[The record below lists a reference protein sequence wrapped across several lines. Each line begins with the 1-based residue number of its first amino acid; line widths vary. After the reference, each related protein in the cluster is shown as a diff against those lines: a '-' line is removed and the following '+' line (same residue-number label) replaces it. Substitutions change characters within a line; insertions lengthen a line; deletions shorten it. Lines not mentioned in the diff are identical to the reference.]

1 MFPAELRSEREQ
13 VLRIIGLVVSSLVWL
28 PLLVGLVLAKWGG
41 LIGVAYILLIA
52 GFVVIASA
60 LFMAH
65 LRGNGVR
72 IGPTQLPH
80 LWNKIIAAAT
90 RLGLPQPPDAYL
102 IQSGGVLNA
111 FATKI
116 LSRKFIVLYS
126 DLVDACEAGDAAGRP
141 SEVDFVIAH
150 EIAHLAAGHLG
161 WMRTYLLPLR
171 FMPLL
176 GPAYSRACE
185 YTCDRA
191 GHAFV
196 GNLELSSRALA
207 ILAGGRRAGRML
219 DLDVFVEQR
228 RESGHFWMA
237 IYELNSTHPFLPKRV
252 AAIREFA
259 TPGTHRALGRNVAA
273 YPLAPMFGVMVGGP
287 AAVPMLMVIYIGI
300 VAAIALPAFKKTM
313 RQAEALKAQQQA
325 MLEPGGAAADATPAT
340 RTDEPGV
347 VRGELFDWAL
357 RLPNARW
364 RMVPSA
370 QARKQN
376 PLTDRWLTRA
386 DLDAHL
392 LVIGEHLSGQ
402 PMTIDQLAQTVLGNA
417 RKSAAK
423 FRIIKQS
430 AVGRGRLFEVRSTV
444 GGMALTQFFGVFIQ
458 GDNAY
463 QVYGFAPE
471 ASNAKVKDELT
482 GAIASFQAAD

>member
-1 MFPAELRSEREQ
+1 MAH
-13 VLRIIGLVVSSLVWL
+13 
-28 PLLVGLVLAKWGG
+28 
-41 LIGVAYILLIA
+41 
-52 GFVVIASA
+52 A

-65 LRGNGVR
+65 MRGNGVR

-80 LWNKIIAAAT
+80 LWNKITAAAT

-126 DLVDACEAGDAAGRP
+126 DLVDACDSGQPDGRP

-161 WMRTYLLPLR
+161 WTRWFFLPLR
-171 FMPLL
+171 FTPLL

-191 GHAFV
+191 AQAFV
-196 GNLELSSRALA
+196 GNLETSSRALA
-207 ILAGGRRAGRML
+207 ILAGGRRAGRRL

-237 IYELNSTHPFLPKRV
+237 VYELNSTHPFLPKRV

-259 TPGTHRALGRNVAA
+259 TPGTHPTLGRNVAS

-287 AAVPMLMVIYIGI
+287 AAVPMLMVFYVGI
-300 VAAIALPAFKKTM
+300 MAAVALPAFKKTM
-313 RQAEALKAQQQA
+313 REAEARKAQQQA
-325 MLEPGGAAADATPAT
+325 MLDPAGAPAETTPAT
-340 RTDEPGV
+340 RADEPGV
-347 VRGELFDWAL
+347 VRGDRFDWAL
-357 RLPNARW
+357 RLPSARW
-364 RMVPSA
+364 QPVPNA
-370 QARKQN
+370 DARKQN

-392 LVIGEHLSGQ
+392 IVIGERLHGQ
-402 PMTIDQLAQTVLGNA
+402 SLTLHQLAQTVLGNA
-417 RKSAAK
+417 KRSAAK
-423 FRIIKQS
+423 FRLVRQS
-430 AVGRGRLFEVRSTV
+430 AIGRGRLFEVRSTV

-471 ASNAKVKDELT
+471 ASHARIKDELT
-482 GAIASFQAAD
+482 GAIASFQPAD